1 MRLEDYFDFLGP
13 DVIRFKGHRIN
24 LEHVVRYYNE
34 GYSPEQIAQEYPGL
48 TLEAIYAAIAYYLHN
63 KVDVDA
69 MLTRISEGSDRAYQE
84 WSTSSAAYAPVVQR
98 LRLLRDKAT
107 PET

>member
-1 MRLEDYFDFLGP
+1 MNLEDYFDFLGT
-13 DVIRFKGHRIN
+13 DIIRFKGHRIN

-48 TLEAIYAAIAYYLHN
+48 TLEAIHAGIAYYLHN
-63 KVDVDA
+63 KADVDT
-69 MLTRISEGSDRAYQE
+69 MIKRIDEGSERAYQQ
-84 WSTSSAAYAPVVQR
+84 WSASSAFYAPVAQR
-98 LRLLRDKAT
+98 MRLLRDKAT

>member
-13 DVIRFKGHRIN
+13 DIVRIKGHRIN

-48 TLEAIYAAIAYYLHN
+48 TLEVIHAAITYYLHN

-69 MLTRISEGSDRAYQE
+69 MLARIAEGSERAYRE

-98 LRLLRDKAT
+98 LRVLRDKAAS
-107 PET
+107 ET

>member
-1 MRLEDYFDFLGP
+1 MKIEDYFDFLGP
-13 DVIRFKGHRIN
+13 DIIRIKGHRIN

-48 TLEAIYAAIAYYLHN
+48 TLEVIHAVIAYYLHN
-63 KVDVDA
+63 KSDVDA
-69 MLTRISEGSDRAYQE
+69 MTARISKGSERAYQE

-98 LRLLRDKAT
+98 LRLLRDKAAS
-107 PET
+107 EK